1 MLETTTISG
10 FGNSHTLSWGSLGQF
25 KAARRFCHKIHL
37 WHNVVSYHKIKVLLR
52 TSIPRAASR
61 NAQIPVP
68 SKLKGSSWL
77 RKWVRAES
85 MSLEKRKSNPL
96 AAFRRSW
103 ALGWSTLHSAIILSA
118 AFNLCG
124 GLRLKWS
131 GDWRLVSRDRV
142 TCRLCRTCR
151 TWSESNWWGQNLAKN
166 KYI

>member
-10 FGNSHTLSWGSLGQF
+10 FWYSHTLSWGSLGQF

-37 WHNVVSYHKIKVLLR
+37 WHNIVSYHNIKVLLR

-85 MSLEKRKSNPL
+85 MLLEKRKSNPL
-96 AAFRRSW
+96 VAFRRSW

-118 AFNLCG
+118 AFYYVEG
-124 GLRLKWS
+124 SGLSDQVIEGSW
-131 GDWRLVSRDRV
+131 VV
-142 TCRLCRTCR
+142 TAWPADYAELRNMPKMI
-151 TWSESNWWGQNLAKN
+151 WK
-166 KYI
+166 